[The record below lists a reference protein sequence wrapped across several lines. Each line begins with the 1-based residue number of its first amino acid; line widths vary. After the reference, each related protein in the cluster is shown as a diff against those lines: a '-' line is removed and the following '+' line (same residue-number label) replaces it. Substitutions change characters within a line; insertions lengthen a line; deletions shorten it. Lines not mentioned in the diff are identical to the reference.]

1 MVFSDI
7 LSQFHFLRPIWLLGL
22 LPVLIFWV
30 YYRWKQYSLGNW
42 KKLINPELITYL
54 THDNSLES
62 RQHESLK
69 TYFWSLA
76 WLLACLA
83 LAGPAWEQTPQP
95 IHKKES
101 AMVILL
107 DLSPSMLAQDSKPSR
122 LVRARFKLID
132 ILSARKE
139 GYTALIVYSGSA
151 HVVSPLTE
159 DTNTIISMVNSLEPS
174 IMPEYGS
181 NVEEAVDSAL
191 AIVKHG
197 GFEKADLI
205 LITDEVASS
214 AIPKITNVLKKEGNF
229 RLSVLGVGT
238 PAGAPIPLPYG
249 GFLKDNRGGILIP
262 KINSQDLKK
271 LAENNQGVYQSLS
284 HDERDI
290 NALVTLSD
298 MPVADKTRE
307 LERTF
312 DTWND
317 RGYLLIIFLLPFI
330 ISAFRRGSL
339 VIILILPLLYPEES
353 VSLDWNNLWQRPD
366 QQAAK
371 ALEEGDAARAQSLFE
386 NPAWKATAAYRA
398 GDYEDAT
405 KNFREKKG
413 LKETDSYY
421 NEGNSLAQS
430 GDYEAAIEAYERALE
445 IEPNLEDAI
454 FNKGLLEDLLQQRDQ
469 KGTQNQNKDDNK
481 DQDKNDSQAKN
492 KQRVQDDESMDDRN
506 QPNSEQG
513 VKDDSENDTPQSS
526 EQDSKQTQNESD
538 AEHRQDDTSRQDDV
552 NAMAQANEEQSQQ
565 ELEQLLRSVPDDP
578 GGLLRAKF
586 QHQARQRA
594 NQPRR
599 PRPPND
605 EQSGRY

>member
-1 MVFSDI
+1 M
-7 LSQFHFLRPIWLLGL
+7 
-22 LPVLIFWV
+22 
-30 YYRWKQYSLGNW
+30 
-42 KKLINPELITYL
+42 
-54 THDNSLES
+54 
-62 RQHESLK
+62 
-69 TYFWSLA
+69 
-76 WLLACLA
+76 
-83 LAGPAWEQTPQP
+83 
-95 IHKKES
+95 
-101 AMVILL
+101 
-107 DLSPSMLAQDSKPSR
+107 
-122 LVRARFKLID
+122 
-132 ILSARKE
+132 
-139 GYTALIVYSGSA
+139 
-151 HVVSPLTE
+151 
-159 DTNTIISMVNSLEPS
+159 
-174 IMPEYGS
+174 
-181 NVEEAVDSAL
+181 
-191 AIVKHG
+191 
-197 GFEKADLI
+197 
-205 LITDEVASS
+205 
-214 AIPKITNVLKKEGNF
+214 
-229 RLSVLGVGT
+229 
-238 PAGAPIPLPYG
+238 
-249 GFLKDNRGGILIP
+249 
-262 KINSQDLKK
+262 
-271 LAENNQGVYQSLS
+271 YQSLS

-469 KGTQNQNKDDNK
+469 KGTQNQNKDD
-481 DQDKNDSQAKN
+481 
-492 KQRVQDDESMDDRN
+492 
-506 QPNSEQG
+506 
-513 VKDDSENDTPQSS
+513 
-526 EQDSKQTQNESD
+526 
-538 AEHRQDDTSRQDDV
+538 
-552 NAMAQANEEQSQQ
+552 
-565 ELEQLLRSVPDDP
+565 
-578 GGLLRAKF
+578 
-586 QHQARQRA
+586 
-594 NQPRR
+594 
-599 PRPPND
+599 
-605 EQSGRY
+605 